1 MILLFIAAGIFSC
14 NKQPS
19 IQEKRSFYMGVSPW
33 PADFTIEEVDNAYN
47 FINNNCDIVS
57 HHFDD
62 GIPYEEAFTN
72 QPMPS
77 HFQQEI
83 QNRKIK
89 TAAGKKIFLSVSALN
104 LTRKEKADYYSE
116 AIVTD
121 SIKNYWKQLSFN
133 DPKIIK
139 AYVNYLSWLI
149 EQFQPA
155 YLNYGVESNLPLWSV
170 SSFNLYKDFLSQV
183 YTKVKARY
191 PSLPIFISF
200 MVDESVE
207 GLNYAS
213 QLLPYT

>member
-1 MILLFIAAGIFSC
+1 
-14 NKQPS
+14 
-19 IQEKRSFYMGVSPW
+19 MGVSPW

-72 QPMPS
+72 KPMPS
-77 HFQQEI
+77 RFQQEI

-121 SIKNYWKQLSFN
+121 SIKNYWKQLSFT
-133 DPKIIK
+133 IK
-139 AYVNYLSWLI
+139 LINKGRVGYLA
-149 EQFQPA
+149 FT
-155 YLNYGVESNLPLWSV
+155 SV
-170 SSFNLYKDFLSQV
+170 YTLLKKSLYKLKEETLHSGRLLS
-183 YTKVKARY
+183 T
-191 PSLPIFISF
+191 P
-200 MVDESVE
+200 
-207 GLNYAS
+207 
-213 QLLPYT
+213 